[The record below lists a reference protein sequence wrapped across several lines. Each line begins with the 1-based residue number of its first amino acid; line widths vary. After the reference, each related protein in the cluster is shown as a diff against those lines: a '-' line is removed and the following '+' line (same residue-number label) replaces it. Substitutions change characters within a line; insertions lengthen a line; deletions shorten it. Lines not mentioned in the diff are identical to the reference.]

1 MNKKF
6 AIFDM
11 DGTLVDSGT
20 VWGQTSAGYF
30 AGLGVTIPASL
41 IEETAHLS
49 MMETAARF
57 VQGSGLPLTPEEVAE
72 EINRRMELHYR
83 TDIPLKPGAEPF
95 LRRLQAAGVR
105 MCVASSTAQ
114 PLIEACIQ
122 RLGVGDCF
130 EFLLSSEA
138 VGAGKDRPDIYLEAA
153 RRLGGGPEDTIVF
166 EDLLFAVQ
174 TARSAGF
181 QTAAIYDEAS
191 AGDEAALRETADF
204 YVTRWDDPALAQWLG
219 V

>member
-72 EINRRMELHYR
+72 EINRR
-83 TDIPLKPGAEPF
+83 
-95 LRRLQAAGVR
+95 
-105 MCVASSTAQ
+105 
-114 PLIEACIQ
+114 
-122 RLGVGDCF
+122 
-130 EFLLSSEA
+130 
-138 VGAGKDRPDIYLEAA
+138 
-153 RRLGGGPEDTIVF
+153 
-166 EDLLFAVQ
+166 
-174 TARSAGF
+174 
-181 QTAAIYDEAS
+181 
-191 AGDEAALRETADF
+191 
-204 YVTRWDDPALAQWLG
+204 
-219 V
+219 

>member
-1 MNKKF
+1 MPAWALLDRGVPPRATALQ
-6 AIFDM
+6 AI
-11 DGTLVDSGT
+11 GYKELLPALAGERTL
-20 VWGQTSAGYF
+20 
-30 AGLGVTIPASL
+30 
-41 IEETAHLS
+41 EEA
-49 MMETAARF
+49 
-57 VQGSGLPLTPEEVAE
+57 AE

-83 TDIPLKPGAEPF
+83 TDIPLKPGAAPF

-181 QTAAIYDEAS
+181 QVAAVYDEAS
-191 AGDEAALRETADF
+191 AGDEAALREPADF
-204 YVTRWDDPALAQWLG
+204 YFTRWDDPALAQWLG

>member
-30 AGLGVTIPASL
+30 AGLGVTSPASL

-83 TDIPLKPGAEPF
+83 TDIPLKPGAAPF

-130 EFLLSSEA
+130 EFLLSSEE
-138 VGAGKDRPDIYLEAA
+138 VGAGKDRPDVYLEAA

-181 QTAAIYDEAS
+181 QVAAVYDEAS

-204 YVTRWDDPALAQWLG
+204 YFTRWDDPALAQWLG

>member
-1 MNKKF
+1 M
-6 AIFDM
+6 
-11 DGTLVDSGT
+11 
-20 VWGQTSAGYF
+20 
-30 AGLGVTIPASL
+30 
-41 IEETAHLS
+41 
-49 MMETAARF
+49 
-57 VQGSGLPLTPEEVAE
+57 
-72 EINRRMELHYR
+72 
-83 TDIPLKPGAEPF
+83 
-95 LRRLQAAGVR
+95 
-105 MCVASSTAQ
+105 
-114 PLIEACIQ
+114 
-122 RLGVGDCF
+122 GDCF

-181 QTAAIYDEAS
+181 QVAAVYDEAS

-204 YVTRWDDPALAQWLG
+204 YFTRWDDPALAQWLG